1 MPEPTK
7 KIMVKVAKKA
17 NVEAEEAK
25 KGIYDKETVADAKA
39 EGYVP
44 KGLTKDFIA
53 KVNETSAINTKRNL
67 VEGIAK
73 NDSISGAKKAK
84 FDGKDIVDQARV
96 GNKSANETRL
106 KGGVPQVM
114 RGREYVNDSNLTDK
128 YSTGTSTSTRDSY
141 SRTNPLEKDMPKV
154 PKVMV
159 KVKKK

>member
-67 VEGIAK
+67 VEGVAK
-73 NDSISGAKKAK
+73 SDSISGAKKAK
-84 FDGKDIVDQARV
+84 FDGKDIVDQRRA
-96 GNKSANETRL
+96 GNKAANETRL
-106 KGGVPQVM
+106 KGSVPQVM
-114 RGREYVNDSNLTDK
+114 RGRTMTNTSSLTDK
-128 YSTGTSTSTRDSY
+128 YAPDGHAPSVDYYG
-141 SRTNPLEKDMPKV
+141 RTNPLEKDMPKV

-159 KVKKK
+159 KIKKK

>member
-7 KIMVKVAKKA
+7 KIMVKVAKKSI
-17 NVEAEEAK
+17 
-25 KGIYDKETVADAKA
+25 GKETVVDEKA

-84 FDGKDIVDQARV
+84 FDRKDIVDQARS
-96 GNKSANETRL
+96 GNKAANEARL

-114 RGREYVNDSNLTDK
+114 RGREHVNDSNRADK

-141 SRTNPLEKDMPKV
+141 SRTSPLEKDMPKV